1 MKALHRTY
9 LDGTDLERG
18 NEMLMRFRL
27 TYEGPLLS
35 SNPLPAEDIANPQYR
50 AKRQAQQLRRLAHKH
65 RLRQCFHKQ
74 LKEFWE
80 TNRFLTAWK
89 ISPDPNA
96 DFLPPA
102 PGWVWG
108 PDKEPQPAAKVL
120 AARFG
125 HDEFGYVPLV
135 RKDIFL
141 ACSLRVLC
149 LRRDHIEAVGSARD
163 LDNRIKT
170 LIDALTWVPHKD
182 GGPIDDEGNPVKPG
196 PGEDPFFYVLLDDD
210 RQVTHL
216 EVETDTALSPS
227 PEKPED
233 ESFVR
238 LVITVE
244 IRPYSITMSNL
255 SFS

>member
-1 MKALHRTY
+1 M
-9 LDGTDLERG
+9 
-18 NEMLMRFRL
+18 
-27 TYEGPLLS
+27 
-35 SNPLPAEDIANPQYR
+35 
-50 AKRQAQQLRRLAHKH
+50 
-65 RLRQCFHKQ
+65 
-74 LKEFWE
+74 
-80 TNRFLTAWK
+80 
-89 ISPDPNA
+89 
-96 DFLPPA
+96 
-102 PGWVWG
+102 
-108 PDKEPQPAAKVL
+108 
-120 AARFG
+120 
-125 HDEFGYVPLV
+125 
-135 RKDIFL
+135 
-141 ACSLRVLC
+141 LC